1 MWTYNFSKSSLKFLE
16 QVDGETKVR
25 IKTKLLELADYLEGK
40 SPALV
45 DIKRLKGKWEGFYRL
60 RVGKVRVILSF
71 DLQQKAMVLHDI
83 GFRGDIY

>member
-1 MWTYNFSKSSLKFLE
+1 MWTYSFSKRSLQFLE
-16 QVDGETKVR
+16 QIDREAKDR
-25 IKTKLLELADYLEGK
+25 IKAKLLELGDYLEGK
-40 SPALV
+40 SPASV

-71 DLQQKAMVLHDI
+71 DRQQKVMVLHDM